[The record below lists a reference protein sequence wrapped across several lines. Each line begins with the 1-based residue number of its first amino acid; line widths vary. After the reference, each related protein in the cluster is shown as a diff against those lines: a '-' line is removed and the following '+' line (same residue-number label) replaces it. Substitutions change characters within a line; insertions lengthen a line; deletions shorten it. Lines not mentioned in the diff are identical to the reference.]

1 MKNKIHSLIVEG
13 VLFCGSGLG
22 LLSYSL
28 LSYEKSFNKNWA
40 QSPYLFPLLVG
51 LAMTGLSIWLIGEGV
66 QASGKEAAYAD
77 GRRAAGAG
85 NTESG
90 NTEAGNTESE
100 NAEETNTEAANT
112 RKEIFVGQ
120 ISGVMVALVLCGI
133 YYLLLANLRIPYV
146 TIGIFSFMYT
156 FSTFEV
162 ATVVFLAAMM
172 AFMGVRRLPV
182 LFLVP
187 LGTTLFL
194 SIAFR
199 TLLHVLLP

>member
-28 LSYEKSFNKNWA
+28 LSYEKSFNKDWA

-66 QASGKEAAYAD
+66 QASRKEAADAD
-77 GRRAAGAG
+77 GKR
-85 NTESG
+85 E
-90 NTEAGNTESE
+90 TEAVNTKGG
-100 NAEETNTEAANT
+100 NT
-112 RKEIFVGQ
+112 RKAISGEQ
-120 ISGVMVALVLCGI
+120 ISGVIAALVLCGI
-133 YYLLLANLRIPYV
+133 YYLLLANLKIPYV

-172 AFMGVRRLPV
+172 AFMGVRRPPV

-187 LGTTLFL
+187 LVTTLFL